1 MNKVAFI
8 YDFDKTLSPFDMQE
22 YGLLKEIGY
31 KKPRVFW
38 DKVDKVAKE
47 HDMDR
52 ILAYMY
58 QMIQEAKDKD
68 ITINKQYLFDH
79 GKNIQLFDGVTT
91 WFESI
96 TTYGKELGLDVEH
109 YIVSSG
115 LKQMILGTS
124 IAQEFKCIFASE
136 FMYDED
142 DNIQWPAQA
151 INYTMKTQ
159 YLFRIN
165 KGLFDVS
172 DDLAVN
178 QSVPHHKRPIPF
190 ENMIYIGDGFTDVA
204 SMSVIRDHQGYAFA
218 VYDPISEKSEK
229 NAIMLKDE
237 RRVDEIFEADFEW
250 HSELYMYMCNHL
262 KKIARKIAL

>member
-8 YDFDKTLSPFDMQE
+8 YDFDKTLSPLDMQE

-31 KKPRVFW
+31 QRPRVFW
-38 DKVDKVAKE
+38 DKVDRIAKE

-58 QMIQEAKDKD
+58 QMIEEAKEKG

-79 GKNIQLFDGVTT
+79 GKNIELFDGVQT
-91 WFESI
+91 WFQAI
-96 TTYGKELGLDVEH
+96 TSYGKKLGLEVEH

-124 IAQEFKCIFASE
+124 IAGEFKHVFASE
-136 FMYDED
+136 FMYDENN
-142 DNIQWPAQA
+142 NIVWPSQA

-165 KGLFDVS
+165 KGLFDLT
-172 DDLAVN
+172 DDLTLN
-178 QSVPHHKRPIPF
+178 QSIPHYKRPIPF
-190 ENMIYIGDGFTDVA
+190 EQMIYIGDGLTDVA
-204 SMSVIRDHQGYAFA
+204 SMSVIRDHHGYAFA
-218 VYDPISEKSEK
+218 VYDPISEKSAES
-229 NAIMLKDE
+229 ARALKDE
-237 RRVDEIFEADFEW
+237 RRVDEIFEADYQW
-250 HSELYMYMCNHL
+250 HATLYTYMCNHL
-262 KKIARKIAL
+262 DKIARKIA